1 MTVLS
6 KNITHLRVDNGKE
19 KEEVA
24 AYLDITVAS
33 YNRYEAGTREP
44 DIDKLLKLADYF
56 RCSVDY
62 LLGRPLSTN
71 VDLVSRDR
79 VFSYKDIVAK
89 GYNGKLAHG
98 LIKQIYDK
106 QSADERAHVS
116 GDDTIKYV
124 LKEDV
129 QTLLEMMKED
139 LSS

>member
-1 MTVLS
+1 MTILS
-6 KNITHLRVDNGKE
+6 DNIAHLRVDNKKE

-24 AYLDITVAS
+24 AYLGIAVAS

-62 LLGRPLSTN
+62 LLGRPLATN
-71 VDLVSRDR
+71 FDLVSRDK
-79 VFSYKDIVAK
+79 VFSYRDIVSK

-106 QSADERAHVS
+106 QSADERAYVS
-116 GDDTIKYV
+116 GDDTVKYV
-124 LKEDV
+124 LKTEV
-129 QTLLEMMKED
+129 YKLLEIMQKD
-139 LSS
+139 L